1 MSPGRERPDRSLVL
15 DAQPPGSVR
24 WESPADESDL
34 VRADRVAV
42 VAHWDPAAR
51 VGRSPRMLTQALIQA
66 GYLTILVSTAEGDV
80 PLDWVDGRPP
90 GVTVLRRPNV
100 GYDFGSWAT
109 ALDRL
114 PAIRRAPWVLLVNDS
129 LVGPFAPIDHLLD
142 RFHRSRADVWGM
154 TDTEQ
159 LGHHLQ
165 SYCLGFRKGCLERP
179 ELRAFWRGIR
189 VEASRDDVIHRYEL
203 GLSRVLRHAKL
214 STEAAIEGWRAVDGD
229 DNPTLIGW
237 RRLLDLGFPFVKRQI
252 LLDPGVCA
260 DGHLVRDE
268 LRRRFGI
275 DVDEWL

>member
-1 MSPGRERPDRSLVL
+1 MSPGRDRPDRPLVL
-15 DAQPPGSVR
+15 DAQLPGTVHV
-24 WESPADESDL
+24 ESPADESDL
-34 VRADRVAV
+34 ARADRVAV

-51 VGRSPRMLTQALIQA
+51 VGRSPRALTQALIRA
-66 GYLTILVSTAEGDV
+66 GYLTFLVSTAEGDA
-80 PLDWVDGRPP
+80 PLAWIDGRPS
-90 GVTVLRRPNV
+90 GVAVVRRPNL

-109 ALDRL
+109 ALDLL
-114 PAIRRAPWVLLVNDS
+114 PAISRAPNVLLVNDS
-129 LVGPFAPIDHLLD
+129 LVGPFGPVDHLLD
-142 RFHRSRADVWGM
+142 RFHRSRADVWGL

-165 SYCLGFRKGCLERP
+165 SYCLGFREGCLDRP
-179 ELRAFWRGIR
+179 ELRAFWQGIR
-189 VEASRDDVIHRYEL
+189 VEVSRDDVIHRYEL
-203 GLSRVLRHAKL
+203 GLSRVLRHARL

-237 RRLLDLGFPFVKRQI
+237 RRLLDLGFPFVKRQV
-252 LLDPGVCA
+252 LLDPGVCP

>member
-1 MSPGRERPDRSLVL
+1 MSPGRDRPDRPLVL
-15 DAQPPGSVR
+15 DAQPPGTVR
-24 WESPADESDL
+24 VESPADESDL
-34 VRADRVAV
+34 ARADRVAV

-51 VGRSPRMLTQALIQA
+51 VGRSPRTLTQALIQA
-66 GYLTILVSTAEGDV
+66 GYLTFLVSTAEGDS
-80 PLDWVDGRPP
+80 PLAWIDGRPS
-90 GVTVLRRPNV
+90 GVAVLRRPNL

-109 ALDRL
+109 ALDLL
-114 PAIRRAPWVLLVNDS
+114 PAISRAPYVLLVNDS
-129 LVGPFAPIDHLLD
+129 LVGPFGPIDHLLG
-142 RFHRSRADVWGM
+142 RFHRSHADVWGM

-165 SYCLGFRKGCLERP
+165 SYCLGFRKGCLDHP

-203 GLSRVLRHAKL
+203 GLSRVLRRARL

-237 RRLLDLGFPFVKRQI
+237 RRLLDLGFPFVKRQV
-252 LLDPGVCA
+252 LLDPGVCP

-268 LRRRFGI
+268 LRRRYGI
-275 DVDEWL
+275 DADEWL